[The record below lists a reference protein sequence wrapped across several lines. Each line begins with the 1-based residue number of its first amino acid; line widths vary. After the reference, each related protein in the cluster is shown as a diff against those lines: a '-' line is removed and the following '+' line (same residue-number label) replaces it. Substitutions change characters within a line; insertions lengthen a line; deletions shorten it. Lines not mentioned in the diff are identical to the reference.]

1 MVWWDRVS
9 EIWQQ
14 AASNKQPCCKQP
26 YSRTEVCNNSEQS
39 AITIIL
45 CLALVNLGRK
55 PGQWRARAAM
65 TCNIEICARNNK
77 SGRVRVEG
85 WSSERVLW
93 YMVTVAQ

>member
-1 MVWWDRVS
+1 VS

-14 AASNKQPCCKQP
+14 AASNNQPCCKQP

-45 CLALVNLGRK
+45 CLALANLGRK
-55 PGQWRARAAM
+55 PGQWKAAM
-65 TCNIEICARNNK
+65 TCNFEICAR
-77 SGRVRVEG
+77 VIRVEG

-93 YMVTVAQ
+93 YGIDIVLYLWVR

>member
-55 PGQWRARAAM
+55 PGQWRAAM
-65 TCNIEICARNNK
+65 TRNSEICARNK
-77 SGRVRVEG
+77 SGRVELRAGSVID
-85 WSSERVLW
+85 
-93 YMVTVAQ
+93 YMNE